1 MKVSK
6 QPPSWVWKTARVRPR
21 RSFGFS
27 KKRLQLADEDC
38 DSWGGGRRTAMVPPV
53 ERRDELP
60 PHMVV
65 PGGGLRVCGDADGL
79 SRAQNQPS
87 VNTTTLCSNFVSAAQ
102 HSLFAAEL
110 ERLLLLRALI
120 SVRLIVRCAARLT
133 LLFHAGFDLRA
144 NEQVLSRFESA
155 WYSLTSSFPRLSF
168 SSSPIAALF
177 QDDGFR
183 QHSVSRCQHPRA
195 RRLKCI
201 QRMDNMV
208 S

>member
-1 MKVSK
+1 
-6 QPPSWVWKTARVRPR
+6 
-21 RSFGFS
+21 
-27 KKRLQLADEDC
+27 
-38 DSWGGGRRTAMVPPV
+38 MVPPV

-87 VNTTTLCSNFVSAAQ
+87 VNTTTLCSSFVSAAQ

-155 WYSLTSSFPRLSF
+155 WYSLTSSFPRSSF